1 MKEKK
6 KRPFAEKKRKSKQ
19 SSSCE
24 GPFRKSASM
33 FGMSG
38 GLRPWMSAGER
49 ARWYAVREA
58 VIAGRHVSSIVDLED
73 RLFEADAEKRRLE
86 GERDAARAAVAEL
99 QAQVRGLERDKQ
111 TLAVQAWET
120 KHIYR

>member
-1 MKEKK
+1 
-6 KRPFAEKKRKSKQ
+6 
-19 SSSCE
+19 
-24 GPFRKSASM
+24 M

-38 GLRPWMSAGER
+38 GLRPWMSAAER

-58 VIAGRHVSSIVDLED
+58 VMQGRQVSSIVDLED
-73 RLFEADAEKRRLE
+73 KLFEAEAEKRRLE
-86 GERDAARAAVAEL
+86 EERDAARAAVAEL
-99 QAQVRGLERDKQ
+99 QAQVRGLERDKR